1 MTGVRATHV
10 DTAVQPRPCVMRNL
24 RTSFHLLVVMA
35 ALAVDTCRFAL
46 LASGTVGAVL
56 DGRTLVLADGRQARL
71 SSIEVPLPEPSDQ
84 RSARAHGD
92 IAREALAALAD
103 GKEVV
108 LRGLHPATDRYGRLI
123 AHVLVQR
130 QGTEQSLARDL
141 VAEGHARL
149 SLASGEKPCSSEL
162 IAAERHA
169 RAGKLGLW
177 ADPRYQSKR
186 AENPAEILA
195 ERGRF
200 TLVEGKVVSVRE
212 SGATIYLNFGRR
224 WREAFA
230 VTIAKRNERRFLA
243 AGIAPKSL
251 QDRRVQVRG
260 WIEERGGPRIEAMR
274 PEQIEI
280 IDGN

>member
-1 MTGVRATHV
+1 
-10 DTAVQPRPCVMRNL
+10 MRNVLL
-24 RTSFHLLVVMA
+24 RASFRLLVVMA
-35 ALAVDTCRFAL
+35 ALAVDTSRAEDKPGCRLDL
-46 LASGTVGAVL
+46 LATGTVGAVL
-56 DGRTLVLADGRQARL
+56 DGRTLILTDGRETRL

-84 RSARAHGD
+84 RSAGAHG
-92 IAREALAALAD
+92 IVARDALAALAN
-103 GKEVV
+103 GKEVA
-108 LRGLHPATDRYGRLI
+108 LRYPHPATDRYGRLI
-123 AHVLVQR
+123 AHIFVER
-130 QGTEQSLARDL
+130 QGTEQSLAHDL

-149 SLASGEKPCSSEL
+149 SLASGEKPCAGEL
-162 IAAERHA
+162 IAAERRA

-224 WREAFA
+224 WREAFT
-230 VTIAKRNERRFLA
+230 VTIAKRNERRFIA